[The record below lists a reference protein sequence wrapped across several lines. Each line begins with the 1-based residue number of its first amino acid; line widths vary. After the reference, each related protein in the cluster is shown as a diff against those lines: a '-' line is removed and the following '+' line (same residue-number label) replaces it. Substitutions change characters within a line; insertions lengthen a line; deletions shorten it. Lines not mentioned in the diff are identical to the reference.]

1 MKTAQSGYIQR
12 RMVKVM
18 EDLQVK
24 YDGTVRNS
32 TGSIIQWAY
41 GNDGMDRANMVIM
54 NDTANVCDISRLADK
69 LNTQF
74 EIENKK

>member
-24 YDGTVRNS
+24 YDGTVRNAN
-32 TGSIIQWAY
+32 GSIIQWVY
-41 GNDGMDRANMVIM
+41 GNDGYDRSNTVILK
-54 NDTANVCDISRLADK
+54 DKPEFCDISRIAEQ
-69 LNTQF
+69 LNTRF
-74 EIENKK
+74 ESTKKK

>member
-41 GNDGMDRANMVIM
+41 GNDGMDRASTVII
-54 NDTANVCDISRLADK
+54 NDTANVCDISRLVDQ

-74 EIENKK
+74 EMGLN